1 MIPLRDSV
9 RSSSRPIM
17 VYAIVLV
24 NTLVFF
30 HELSLSDND
39 LGRFFFE
46 YGLIARDFWRDAPL
60 IERFTPV
67 FSSMFIHAGWV
78 HFGSNMLFLW
88 VFGDNVEDRMGRT
101 RFLAFYFGSGIA
113 AALAQLWASPS
124 SPLPMIGASGAIA
137 GVLGAYLRLF
147 PRARVIAL
155 VPIFFFL
162 QILEVP
168 ATLFLAFWFFIQLA
182 SGTLALVATDTA
194 VGGPAFWAHIGG
206 FVAGFILG
214 PLLARR
220 RRVEVLPPW

>member
-9 RSSSRPIM
+9 RSSSRPLM

-30 HELSLSDND
+30 FELSLSDRD
-39 LGRFFFE
+39 LARFFYE
-46 YGLIARDFWRDAPL
+46 YGLIARDFWAGGPAA
-60 IERFTPV
+60 ERFFP
-67 FSSMFIHAGWV
+67 FLSSMFMHAGWV

-88 VFGDNVEDRMGRT
+88 VFGDNIEDRMGRVSFT
-101 RFLAFYFGSGIA
+101 LFYLASGVA
-113 AALAQLWASPS
+113 AALGQLWASPA

-137 GVLGAYLRLF
+137 GILGAYLRLF

-162 QILEVP
+162 QIMEVP
-168 ATLFLAFWFFIQLA
+168 AALFLAFWFFIQLA

-194 VGGPAFWAHIGG
+194 VGGTAFWAHIGG
-206 FVAGFILG
+206 FVAGFVLG

-220 RRVEVLPPW
+220 RRIEVLPPW